1 MEVEAEA
8 EPKHRPLSEDDVEAT
23 ETATVASVQATE
35 ATLATEA
42 AEAQR
47 TALAAPASP
56 TPSEVSEASEESNAA
71 TGMTLRDFRSRWR
84 MRGKGAAREPEP
96 KPRPPE
102 SAVPRTA
109 LAPAPAATPPPAPAA
124 PAAPPTPPAAPAPP
138 TPPASPAPASPT
150 PAATPKPAV
159 PSTTAVP
166 VPKMVANGKGKVAE
180 AKGKGIQP
188 PWVRV
193 RRSTVTAAAMAPPP
207 LTAAVR
213 RQRKNVTL
221 KTHSTWDPPPWPL
234 PPALLTTTT
243 STSTSSRMRLALL
256 RAAWVAQKVWQEQM
270 KSLENGRLGVNYWL
284 SEYAPE
290 SLQIPVQKTFLLG
303 MIQVAAAVEALLRQ
317 GRDPTLDDLHLLFAP
332 DPEAATSAAERRR
345 QLGLKMQGR
354 ERQSISHFHG
364 KGGRLKDVLLL
375 LLADAQKFCCRHDE
389 GEDEDEETEKDT
401 AKEVDEGTTW
411 WITQYTSLPPRD
423 ESFLRVADTLGLG
436 LAALQEMS
444 LQSMLKFSTLD
455 GELSFVEE
463 KMQSL
468 QLAQHTDNLAAGF
481 RRLEDVWARW
491 QFRRQLLEE
500 SVCQWRRWNAGVSL
514 QKKRR
519 RAEVQQERIIDLE
532 NQDDEI
538 NQHFVSK
545 YMEVTRTTPW
555 ARQSAM
561 AAKSDFGTTT
571 DGRAVSKYTLSNGT
585 MVVSILDLGA
595 TICSVQVP
603 DAKGNVGEV
612 CLGYDELKPYLDWTT
627 NPYFGAVAGRCANRI
642 CKGKFKLDGVEYQ
655 LETNN
660 GPNHLHGGN
669 VGFDKL
675 IWTVEKSSPTDLVLS
690 LVSPDG
696 DEHYPGTVTAKVTYS
711 LPQPNLLCIEYEA
724 TTDKRLGGDWMLHP
738 KRCVIFGCEK
748 THVG

>member
-1 MEVEAEA
+1 MERKKPRWGLLRLLRAKRQRRAVAARREEELLPPPMETFEPPPLPCGGYLLHLQMAEAQNGLEDLHAELRGPSGEIAARLRGMYIFRCEENSFLESCEGAPENLKTLAPILFNSSGRPSDLLKKQIGVRARTGGFLWLASVLVAEQLEVIVQKEFLHKVFGCLAGAMKRLTLVLCLHDSVDRVKDMELHALEIEGSLLYSWERSDGRCSASPSPNPRRLMPPSDHDLQPEAQLPSQRTADAPMEVEAEAEPKRRRLRRLNDEAVKEEEVATVEVEAMEATEATEAQLPSQRTADAPMEVEAEA

-47 TALAAPASP
+47 TAPSAPASP
-56 TPSEVSEASEESNAA
+56 TPSEVSEASEESNSA

-84 MRGKGAAREPEP
+84 MRGKGVAREPEP

-317 GRDPTLDDLHLLFAP
+317 GRDPTLDDLHVLFAP

-364 KGGRLKDVLLL
+364 KGGGLKDVLLL

-436 LAALQEMS
+436 L
-444 LQSMLKFSTLD
+444 
-455 GELSFVEE
+455 VEI
-463 KMQSL
+463 
-468 QLAQHTDNLAAGF
+468 
-481 RRLEDVWARW
+481 
-491 QFRRQLLEE
+491 
-500 SVCQWRRWNAGVSL
+500 
-514 QKKRR
+514 
-519 RAEVQQERIIDLE
+519 AE
-532 NQDDEI
+532 
-538 NQHFVSK
+538 
-545 YMEVTRTTPW
+545 
-555 ARQSAM
+555 
-561 AAKSDFGTTT
+561 
-571 DGRAVSKYTLSNGT
+571 
-585 MVVSILDLGA
+585 
-595 TICSVQVP
+595 
-603 DAKGNVGEV
+603 
-612 CLGYDELKPYLDWTT
+612 
-627 NPYFGAVAGRCANRI
+627 
-642 CKGKFKLDGVEYQ
+642 
-655 LETNN
+655 
-660 GPNHLHGGN
+660 
-669 VGFDKL
+669 
-675 IWTVEKSSPTDLVLS
+675 
-690 LVSPDG
+690 
-696 DEHYPGTVTAKVTYS
+696 
-711 LPQPNLLCIEYEA
+711 
-724 TTDKRLGGDWMLHP
+724 P
-738 KRCVIFGCEK
+738 KRG
-748 THVG
+748 